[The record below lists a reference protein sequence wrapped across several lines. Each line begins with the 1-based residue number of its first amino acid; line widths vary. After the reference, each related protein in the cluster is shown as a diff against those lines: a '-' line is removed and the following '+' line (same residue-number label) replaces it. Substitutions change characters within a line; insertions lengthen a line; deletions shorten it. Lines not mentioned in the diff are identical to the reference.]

1 MIESFDTFH
10 RPFLGPDRGLARS
23 LPSLDVVGSKLL
35 LQHLE
40 SGCGDLKRRPAPSFL
55 TCSAHTGH
63 PPRRQEP
70 IQYP

>member
-1 MIESFDTFH
+1 MIESFDTFYGA
-10 RPFLGPDRGLARS
+10 FLSPDRSLARS
-23 LPSLDVVGSKLL
+23 LPSLHVMGSKLL

-40 SGCGDLKRRPAPSFL
+40 SGCGDLKRRAAPSFL
-55 TCSAHTGH
+55 TCSAHTDH